1 MPDKTPYT
9 LGTKITFAAIALLTA
24 LDMGTGR
31 IQPGV
36 YYVYV
41 DWRPVGEVHLL
52 LDEYVLYNTKGVTI
66 DHNLGASVA
75 GKDEHI
81 QNSQN
86 ELLNW
91 SVITLNL

>member
-1 MPDKTPYT
+1 MPNKTPYT

-52 LDEYVLYNTKGVTI
+52 LDEYMLYNTKGVTRM
-66 DHNLGASVA
+66 LGCSLGTITKMIINAMMNQLTIIW
-75 GKDEHI
+75 G
-81 QNSQN
+81 
-86 ELLNW
+86 LL
-91 SVITLNL
+91 